1 MNFTLG
7 AIADSDVSLLGAMN
21 EQEFLNAVESAPPAE
36 KAKLFRRMKGAT
48 STSKGSRREME
59 KRIGLLPR
67 EIQAALA
74 NQSLQ
79 LADTL
84 PYVVKPLDGSKNVKM
99 FRDDDNKVV
108 GFSSIS
114 SAKFEKG
121 NFYMLY
127 GLRLMYGIADP
138 GVTDPFGVNFDL
150 LPDFIR
156 NGEFE
161 LKANNTTIIPA
172 TSCEAFNTKGNS
184 QVVQNT
190 FILDNPKLLRDQQ
203 VFEMNLEWG
212 KPAPERSWLKLVFLG
227 SSVIKA

>member
-1 MNFTLG
+1 MNFSLG
-7 AIADSDVSLLGAMN
+7 AVADSDVSLLGAMT
-21 EQEFLNAVESAPPAE
+21 EGEFLNAVETAAPAE
-36 KAKLFRRMKGAT
+36 KVKLFRRMKGAN
-48 STSKGSRREME
+48 STSSGSRREME
-59 KRIGLLPR
+59 KRIGLLPKD
-67 EIQAALA
+67 IQAGLA

-79 LADTL
+79 ITDTY
-84 PYVVKPLDGSKNVKM
+84 PYVVKALDGSKNIKM

-121 NFYMLY
+121 NFFLLH
-127 GLRLMYGIADP
+127 GLRLMYGISDP

-161 LKANNTTIIPA
+161 LKANNTTIIPV
-172 TSCEAFNTKGNS
+172 TSCEAFNTKGNAR
-184 QVVQNT
+184 VVQNT
-190 FILDNPKLLRDQQ
+190 FVLDNPKLLRDQQ

-212 KPAPERSWLKLVFLG
+212 KPAPERSWLKAVFIG
-227 SSVIKA
+227 SSVVKA